1 MEGLVFMVHVSA
13 DVLFVDFAKCD
24 ANIVVVCAATA
35 SDAAV
40 TATPAAAA
48 VRKNYEKCS
57 VFTSIYPGNAMMM
70 MMTHP
75 L

>member
-35 SDAAV
+35 SDATV
-40 TATPAAAA
+40 TATPAAAAA

-57 VFTSIYPGNAMMM
+57 VLLRFTRAMTM